1 MNVYN
6 CFSRKLAGF
15 LLMKGFDLIGL
26 KSDLKMTGRSVYLF
40 RDGELL
46 RKAISSYKNKYKKV

>member
-26 KSDLKMTGRSVYLF
+26 KSDLKMTGRSIYLF
-40 RDGELL
+40 RDSSLL
-46 RKAISSYKNKYKKV
+46 RKAVNDYKDEYKKV